1 MLDTMASSENLIAIQ
16 QLKDEVEN
24 LKKQLNQKE
33 QQLLEKDKKVG
44 LLWKKK
50 LTLPIFWREIFSGSP
65 FKFCFRTTQVSENFV

>member
-33 QQLLEKDKKVG
+33 QQLLEKDKKVRVMEEKN
-44 LLWKKK
+44 W
-50 LTLPIFWREIFSGSP
+50 PYP
-65 FKFCFRTTQVSENFV
+65 FKFCLRCTQVVTKCWRKL

>member
-16 QLKDEVEN
+16 QLKDEVEK

-44 LLWKKK
+44 A
-50 LTLPIFWREIFSGSP
+50 T
-65 FKFCFRTTQVSENFV
+65 SEVT